1 MANDCYYE
9 MKVKGSLNA
18 IKRVIACLKADYNYT
33 AGKPEHKHFFRVFE
47 CYDNEPEQVSKDT
60 YECFISGY
68 VAWSVYSCMCS
79 GEHTYYNSL
88 KESHPDTFMGTD
100 LIEQSKDCE
109 IEIFSEEEGMEFS
122 EHYLYR
128 NGKCEI
134 DETVRIE
141 QAGYTRTGK
150 VTKRINWDT
159 YDGEYVCINP
169 HRENKIDEFRW
180 VL

>member
-1 MANDCYYE
+1 
-9 MKVKGSLNA
+9 
-18 IKRVIACLKADYNYT
+18 
-33 AGKPEHKHFFRVFE
+33 
-47 CYDNEPEQVSKDT
+47 
-60 YECFISGY
+60 
-68 VAWSVYSCMCS
+68 MCS